1 MSNGGSSPACSRRYV
16 FTQLPRVPSF
26 RPSSRATCAIGRELS
41 ITNFTASSRYS
52 GENFL
57 RLDDIMPLY
66 LTDGIIVVP
75 VREPRGPSRP
85 PPPEHPS
92 TSCGRAAAALTPN
105 ANASTTPC
113 AWPPTTPNPPSP
125 ACSPPTTPVPTTKP
139 AACCA
144 RSSTPP
150 PTCTSQASNSTCAST
165 PVS

>member
-16 FTQLPRVPSF
+16 FTQLPSVPSF

-75 VREPRGPSRP
+75 VREPRGPSVSQRVAARLRGM
-85 PPPEHPS
+85 
-92 TSCGRAAAALTPN
+92 GRGSGPGQGGGG
-105 ANASTTPC
+105 S
-113 AWPPTTPNPPSP
+113 
-125 ACSPPTTPVPTTKP
+125 
-139 AACCA
+139 
-144 RSSTPP
+144 RSVAK
-150 PTCTSQASNSTCAST
+150 QLAEVVAG
-165 PVS
+165 VDQ